1 MGIERDRRAF
11 PLAAAI
17 STLRAGRL
25 VWRAHVL
32 RRMVERG
39 IGRSEVFGA
48 IIAGEVIEEYPDDSP
63 YPSALLLGFVEG
75 RPLHV
80 VLAFDEAAPD
90 MYIITAYEPSP
101 DKFEP
106 DWKARRT
113 P

>member
-1 MGIERDRRAF
+1 MDTEGGGRAF
-11 PLAAAI
+11 PLAPAI
-17 STLRAGRL
+17 SALQAGRV

-39 IGRSEVFGA
+39 IGRTEIFGA
-48 IIAGEVIEEYPDDSP
+48 ILAGEVIEEYPDDSP
-63 YPSALLLGFVEG
+63 YPSALLLGFAGG

-80 VLAFDEAAPD
+80 VVSFDEAAPD
-90 MYIITAYEPSP
+90 TYIITVYEPSP

-106 DWKARRT
+106 DWKTRRT